1 VKHFFLPIAQ
11 MFNFSGR
18 TTRKG
23 YFPYAITQTLFV
35 ALATCLAIV
44 VYVVL
49 PGINVDGL
57 RTLDWALD
65 PGDFFV
71 VMFVAITLSQFP
83 MIALTV
89 RRLRDANAPKLSLLW
104 LFLPYFG
111 PVVLFG
117 MAFMPTYE
125 DRVVGYDENGHEV
138 WHSHTLAQ
146 RRKTGLLIA
155 GALAAAGVTQMHDY
169 ATTATAM
176 TLQGGAKVKTNPK
189 MRVLNDQGGINK
201 NNTIFSGNKAH
212 TRKDGTFVKQGHNK
226 RTW

>member
-1 VKHFFLPIAQ
+1 MKHFFLPIAQ

-18 TTRKG
+18 TNRKG

-71 VMFVAITLSQFP
+71 IMFIAITLSQFP

-104 LFLPYFG
+104 FFLPYFG
-111 PVVLFG
+111 PAVLFG
-117 MAFMPTYE
+117 MAFIPTYV
-125 DRVVGYDENGHEV
+125 DRIVAYDDGVEI
-138 WHSHTLAQ
+138 WHSHMLAQ

-155 GALAAAGVTQMHDY
+155 GALAASGLTQMHDY
-169 ATTATAM
+169 ANAVTVATY
-176 TLQGGAKVKTNPK
+176 GGGKVKTNAK
-189 MRVLNDQGGINK
+189 MRVLNGKGGINK